1 MNGTM
6 NNQRPALWERMSF
19 GFGDLAGNAL
29 FGITGTYLIYYYTN
43 VYGISASAV
52 ALLMLLARVIDSVV
66 DPVIGYLIDRRILF
80 GGRVRPYLKWFS
92 LPLGFLTFCCFLPLP
107 LEPGG
112 RLAWAYATYLAMGV
126 LFSLVI
132 VPYGLLPNVMT
143 RNREDRLSL
152 STFRM
157 MGATLATFLVG
168 SSILPMVHVFG
179 GGKENLGYPLAMAI
193 AGAVGGGLALIPSF
207 TCQERHALEA
217 NDSPVRV
224 LLGSLF
230 RNRAW
235 VIVTI
240 VLSLFY
246 INLTAFYGL
255 SLYYATEVLHRP
267 QYFGGLLISMMGA
280 SKVVGVSCSPWLA
293 RCVGQKLTIVLPY
306 ILSAIGLALFA
317 YGPNNAVYLV
327 ATFGVICFF
336 QGMTLPVFYAMVAD
350 SIDYGTAVTGVR
362 ASGMAYS
369 INSFAGKVA
378 WAIGGSLSAAI
389 LAWGGYVPHA
399 ATQTQ
404 TALAFITF
412 GFLGVPACVALLSV
426 LIILLYPSEA
436 EMTRTLQPE
445 APVEPQSL

>member
-1 MNGTM
+1 MNGTT

-179 GGKENLGYPLAMAI
+179 GGNEKLGYPLAMAV

-267 QYFGGLLISMMGA
+267 QYFGGVLISMMGA
-280 SKVVGVSCSPWLA
+280 SKVLGVMGSPWLA

>member
-1 MNGTM
+1 MNGKT

-19 GFGDLAGNAL
+19 GFGDLAGNSL
-29 FGITGTYLIYYYTN
+29 FGITGAYLIYYYTN
-43 VYGISASAV
+43 VDGISASAV
-52 ALLMLLARVIDSVV
+52 ALLMLLARVVDSVV
-66 DPVIGYLIDRRILF
+66 DPLIGYMIDHRILF

-107 LEPGG
+107 LGSNG
-112 RLAWAYATYLAMGV
+112 RLAWAYATYLVMGV

-152 STFRM
+152 ATFRM

-168 SSILPMVHVFG
+168 SSILPMVHIFG
-179 GGKENLGYPLAMAI
+179 GGNEKLGYPLAMAV
-193 AGAVGGGLALIPSF
+193 AGAVGGGLALIPFF
-207 TCQERHALEA
+207 TCRERHALEA
-217 NDSPVRV
+217 NNSPVLI

-235 VIVTI
+235 VIVTL

-280 SKVVGVSCSPWLA
+280 SKVFGVTCSPWLA
-293 RCVGQKLTIVLPY
+293 RCVGQKLTIILPY
-306 ILSAIGLALFA
+306 ILSAVGLALFA
-317 YGPNNAVYLV
+317 YGPNNAAYLI

-369 INSFAGKVA
+369 VNSFAGKVA

-389 LAWGGYVPHA
+389 LAWGGYVPHG

-404 TALAFITF
+404 TARDFITF

-426 LIILLYPSEA
+426 LIIMLYPSEI
-436 EMTRTLQPE
+436 EITRTLQPE
-445 APVEPQSL
+445 APVEPQGL